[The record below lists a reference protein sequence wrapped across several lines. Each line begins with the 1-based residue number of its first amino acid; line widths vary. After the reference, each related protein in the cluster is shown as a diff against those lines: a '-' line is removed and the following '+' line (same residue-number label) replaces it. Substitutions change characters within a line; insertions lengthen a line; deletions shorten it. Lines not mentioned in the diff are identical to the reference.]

1 MDCLEDRDG
10 DFARQGF
17 FKKEDG
23 PDIVGVEKK
32 G

>member
-17 FKKEDG
+17 FEKGDG
-23 PDIVGVEKK
+23 PDIVGVEEE